1 MEKKRGSHCQSEVSS
16 TGTLKKK
23 KKQRWLSNHPVD
35 SVYMDDEIIE

>member
-23 KKQRWLSNHPVD
+23 KNKDGFQ
-35 SVYMDDEIIE
+35 IILWIQSIWMMK